1 MLRVAI
7 PAVLVHSAGAPETVQ
22 VARLLLP
29 VSTTTCCTM
38 ALLRPSEGGEHEDEH
53 KQLAQRQVECLKKG
67 LGHADIFHYMQ
78 REMTNLG
85 CTVWIKEWLELGK
98 GGTTLIPR

>member
-53 KQLAQRQVECLKKG
+53 KQLAQRQVVPRCFSCWVECLKKG
-67 LGHADIFHYMQ
+67 MVLAS
-78 REMTNLG
+78 RVA
-85 CTVWIKEWLELGK
+85 VWSTESSG
-98 GGTTLIPR
+98 